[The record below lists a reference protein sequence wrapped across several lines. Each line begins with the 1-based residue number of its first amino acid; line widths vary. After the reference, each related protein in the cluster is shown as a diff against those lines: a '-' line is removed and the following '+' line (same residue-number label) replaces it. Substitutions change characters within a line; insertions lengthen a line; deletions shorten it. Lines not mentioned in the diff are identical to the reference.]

1 MRATTNRDDEC
12 ARDVH
17 FVYPMRDG
25 AEEPRLDVDGAGDW
39 NDARATSENLRV
51 SRRPDATRRSV
62 DGWTYTSLD
71 VVREVYRLVV
81 SMVV

>member
-1 MRATTNRDDEC
+1 MRATTNRYDEC

-51 SRRPDATRRSV
+51 SRRSDETRGRV
-62 DGWTYTSLD
+62 DGWTYTSRD
-71 VVREVYRLVV
+71 IVREAY
-81 SMVV
+81 